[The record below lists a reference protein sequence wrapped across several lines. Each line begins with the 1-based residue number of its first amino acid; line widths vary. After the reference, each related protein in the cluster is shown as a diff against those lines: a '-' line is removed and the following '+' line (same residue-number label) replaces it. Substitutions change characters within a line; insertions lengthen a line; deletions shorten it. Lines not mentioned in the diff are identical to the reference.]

1 MEWAGAGGGARPP
14 AALESPPTQGPR
26 QGAPCPHP
34 TVPPI
39 QTPQAPVSS
48 PPSRAGK
55 LELGG
60 QRWDWGAGL
69 PQGLTQHTQL
79 SGGLLSRMG
88 WGSSPRASL
97 SRKLSPPAE
106 LM

>member
-1 MEWAGAGGGARPP
+1 MRAGEPDLQLPWGVPQPRVPDRVLP
-14 AALESPPTQGPR
+14 APTP
-26 QGAPCPHP
+26 A
-34 TVPPI
+34 VLPI
-39 QTPQAPVSS
+39 QTLQAAVSS

-60 QRWDWGAGL
+60 QRWGGAGL
-69 PQGLTQHTQL
+69 PQRLTLHTQL
-79 SGGLLSRMG
+79 GGGLLSRMG